1 MNALLLAA
9 ACLLPA
15 ADAPKVYVILWFDTE
30 DYLLPASD
38 DAALWLADFLTKEGI
53 RGTFKVVGEKAR
65 VLEKRGRKDVI
76 AALKK
81 HEIGYHSNY
90 HSVHP
95 TPAQYLS
102 NLGWDEG
109 VEEFDR
115 REGQGWKDV
124 ERVFGQK
131 PTCYGQPGS
140 SWGPQSYGA
149 LKKWG
154 MIYLDAGRHVS
165 LDGKPN
171 YYAGVFNLYHLT
183 HLIRADIT
191 KPELLEKANEKF
203 ADSRKQLLKEGG
215 GVVSIVYHPCE
226 WVHQKFW
233 DGVNFSKGA
242 NPPRE
247 KWVKPPQKT
256 EDETKS
262 AKKVFID
269 YITFMKRFKDVEFI
283 TASRAAKLY
292 ADKAAGRELSA
303 KELLEIARKVADGV
317 TFQERGGYAL
327 SAAEVFFLLNARMAG
342 HRQVR
347 LTQSPL
353 GPTSRVAPLEKA
365 VKSDMNQLHRTAA
378 DVDDYIKKH
387 GRLPGTV
394 WLGSTGVPPEAYLK
408 ALAKAA
414 IPTLQGLETPE
425 EFMVEPAKLDAAKH
439 VSGDDPK
446 LWGWV
451 IFPPGMKAPE
461 MMDLAKRQAWS
472 LKPAMLGAK

>member
-1 MNALLLAA
+1 MNALLLA

-15 ADAPKVYVILWFDTE
+15 ADTPKVYVILWFDTE

-38 DAALWLADFLTKEGI
+38 DAALWLADALTKEGV

-65 VLEKRGRKDVI
+65 TLEKRKRADVI

-109 VEEFDR
+109 VEEFAR
-115 REGQGWKDV
+115 REGEGWKDV

-154 MIYLDAGRHVS
+154 MIYLDAGSHVD
-165 LDGKPN
+165 LDARPN
-171 YYAGVFNLYHLT
+171 YYAGVFNLYKLAHT
-183 HLIRADIT
+183 IRADIN
-191 KPELLEKANEKF
+191 KPDQLEKANERF
-203 ADSRKQLLKEGG
+203 AEARKALLKEGG

-233 DGVNFSKGA
+233 DGVNFAKGA

-256 EDETKS
+256 EEETKS
-262 AKKVFID
+262 AKKVFMD
-269 YITFMKRFKDVEFI
+269 YLAFMKRFKDVKFI
-283 TASRAAKLY
+283 TASEAAKLY
-292 ADKAAGRELSA
+292 ADKARGREFSA
-303 KELLEIARKVADGV
+303 KEVLEIAKKVADGV
-317 TFQERGGYAL
+317 TYQVRGEYAL
-327 SAAEVFFLLNARMAG
+327 TAAEVFFLLNTRMAG
-342 HRQVR
+342 FRQVR

-353 GPTSRVAPLEKA
+353 GPTGGVAKLDKA
-365 VKSDMNQLHRTAA
+365 VKVDIDQVWRTAQ
-378 DVDDYIKKH
+378 DVDDYIKRH

-408 ALAKAA
+408 ALAKVA
-414 IPTLQGLETPE
+414 IPAVQALELPAEVT
-425 EFMVEPAKLDAAKH
+425 VEPAKLDAAKH
-439 VSGDDPK
+439 VSADDPK

-461 MMDLAKRQAWS
+461 MMELARRQAWA
-472 LKPAMLGAK
+472 LKPAILAKE